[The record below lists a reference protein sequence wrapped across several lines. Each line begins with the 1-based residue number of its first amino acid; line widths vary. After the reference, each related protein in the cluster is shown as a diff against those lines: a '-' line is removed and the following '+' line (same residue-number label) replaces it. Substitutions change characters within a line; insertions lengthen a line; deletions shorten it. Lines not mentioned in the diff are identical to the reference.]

1 MSHENA
7 SENSTENKNIFK
19 VDDKKDL
26 RTVSVDVIRVSFDQ
40 LGTYF
45 YMCDGIYFNK
55 ASRLSCDGVCFSVL
69 VKHQALLINGSDGVY
84 NRACF
89 YLHAVFVYKKSD

>member
-69 VKHQALLINGSDGVY
+69 VKHQGFTINSSDGVC
-84 NRACF
+84 NRAYF
-89 YLHAVFVYKKSD
+89 YHHAIVVWF